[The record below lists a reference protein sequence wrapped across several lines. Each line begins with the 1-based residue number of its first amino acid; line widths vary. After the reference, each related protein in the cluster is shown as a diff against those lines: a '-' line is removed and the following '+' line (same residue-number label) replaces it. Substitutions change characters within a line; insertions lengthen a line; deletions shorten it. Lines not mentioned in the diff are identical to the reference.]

1 MSSTDLEIINLKR
14 QVEIQNSILEQL
26 LKEIKRFNDN
36 YEKTHK
42 SSFMGYR
49 K

>member
-26 LKEIKRFNDN
+26 LEEIKRFNDN
-36 YEKTHK
+36 YEKSH
-42 SSFMGYR
+42 FIY
-49 K
+49 